1 MFLLS
6 RIFLEAITRRGWKRE
21 KAVKIGRKKTRL
33 EGLVAGKVIRGQSED
48 GEPKSR

>member
-1 MFLLS
+1 M
-6 RIFLEAITRRGWKRE
+6 
-21 KAVKIGRKKTRL
+21 GRKKTRL